1 MEFTFT
7 SFMSGLIFGAVG
19 IYYFRLGKKN
29 QNFTLITI
37 GIALCM
43 INLFISNTPIL
54 LLTGAALWGYAYY
67 LNS

>member
-7 SFMSGLIFGAVG
+7 SFMSSLIFGAVG
-19 IYYFRLGKKN
+19 VYYFRLGKKN
-29 QNFTLITI
+29 QNFALITI
-37 GIALCM
+37 GIALCL

-54 LLTGAALWGYAYY
+54 LLTGAGLWAYAYR